1 MLVLKNKNKNNQ
13 PNNNNN
19 KTLFFGAYFTISKIY
34 SYPFISFDPLNKH
47 VTTRFLSGSCSETLE
62 LLTQGL
68 GG

>member
-13 PNNNNN
+13 PNNNN
-19 KTLFFGAYFTISKIY
+19 KTLFFGAYFTISKMY

-68 GG
+68 CG